1 MFIFLVSSI
10 ASVIHVVLSFQVL
23 FWEFGRL
30 RKAEVHYDKSGRSM
44 GTAQVI
50 FERNVD
56 ALKAM
61 KQYNGVPLDGLFI

>member
-30 RKAEVHYDKSGRSM
+30 RKAKVHYDKSGRSM

>member
-1 MFIFLVSSI
+1 MLFL
-10 ASVIHVVLSFQVL
+10 
-23 FWEFGRL
+23 EFGRL